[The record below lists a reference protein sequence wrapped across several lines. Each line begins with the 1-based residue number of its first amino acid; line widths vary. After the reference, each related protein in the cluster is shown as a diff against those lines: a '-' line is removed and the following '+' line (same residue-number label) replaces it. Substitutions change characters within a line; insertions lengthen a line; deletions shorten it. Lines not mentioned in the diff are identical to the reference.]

1 MHGFLWIIMKKS
13 LIVLLLLFIP
23 CLVYALDVPALHG
36 HVNDY
41 AGMLSPETAQKLE
54 AELTG
59 FEKSDST
66 QIVILTIPAL
76 SEENIED
83 YSIRVAENWKIGQK
97 GKDNGVILL
106 VAKQERKVRIEVG
119 RGLEGKL
126 TDLISGRII
135 RNEIV
140 PYFRI
145 GDFNRGVENGVSAI
159 IAVVKGEYQATP
171 RDLQQGKRSAH
182 PIVTFL
188 IFFLVACIFLGAISR
203 ILGGLAGAAGLT
215 LIAFLLFPGLA
226 MLVLAGIGVL
236 GFILGLFISFLFG
249 GGGRGGFFSG
259 GPFTGGGFGG
269 GSFSGD
275 GGGFSGGGGDFGGG
289 GASGDW

>member
-1 MHGFLWIIMKKS
+1 MKK
-13 LIVLLLLFIP
+13 LLLSFLILFIP

-41 AGMLSPETAQKLE
+41 AGILSPETVQKIE
-54 AELTG
+54 TELAD

-66 QIVILTIPAL
+66 QIVVLTIPTL
-76 SEENIED
+76 EGENIED
-83 YSIRVAENWKIGQK
+83 YAIKVAEVWKIGQK

-106 VAKQERKVRIEVG
+106 IAKQERKLRVEVG

-126 TDLISGRII
+126 TDLMSGRII
-135 RNEIV
+135 RNEIA
-140 PYFRI
+140 PYLRA
-145 GDFNRGVENGVSAI
+145 GDFNGGIENGVSAI
-159 IAVVKGEYQATP
+159 IAVVKGEYEAATP
-171 RDLQQGKRSAH
+171 SQQNGKRSAH

-188 IFFLVACIFLGAISR
+188 IFFLVACIFLGAVSR
-203 ILGGLAGAAGLT
+203 ILGGLAGAAGLA

-236 GFILGLFISFLFG
+236 GFFVGLFISFLFG

-259 GPFTGGGFGG
+259 GPFIGGGFGG
-269 GSFSGD
+269 GSFGGD